1 MAFIL
6 LHSKDYIESEQLSY
20 FVHRLLVKL
29 VLLKAKE
36 NNHVC

>member
-6 LHSKDYIESEQLSY
+6 LHSKDYIDSKRLSF
-20 FVHRLLVKL
+20 FVHRLIVKL

-36 NNHVC
+36 NNRVC